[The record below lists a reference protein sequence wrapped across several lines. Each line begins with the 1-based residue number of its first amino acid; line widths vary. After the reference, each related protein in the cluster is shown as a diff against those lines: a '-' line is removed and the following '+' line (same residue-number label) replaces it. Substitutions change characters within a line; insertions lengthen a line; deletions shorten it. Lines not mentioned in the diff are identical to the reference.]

1 MLNTAAR
8 KSLQKKAQESHQTW
22 IQAFDTEGP
31 FISVPV
37 AKKTW
42 GDVVPR
48 LSAEAHE
55 GFRLRF
61 ADFIRAYD
69 TLDLAHLGA
78 LSGLSSAADRL

>member
-1 MLNTAAR
+1 MMNFATRNA
-8 KSLQKKAQESHQTW
+8 LQKKAQESHAAW

-31 FISVPV
+31 FISIPV

-55 GFRLRF
+55 AFRLRF
-61 ADFIRAYD
+61 ADFVKAYD
-69 TLDLAHLGA
+69 ALDAARLNA
-78 LSGLSSAADRL
+78 LSGL